1 MQFGAGMESEKVVRV
16 RDLMSTA
23 IVSIKETDIVGL
35 AKAEMDFAAI
45 RHLPVVDAEGRLAG
59 VLSQRDVLQAL
70 AKRDGKPV
78 HAGEIMS
85 REVRTVRPGAPA
97 HEAARAMLEAKIGSM
112 PVVSERGELVG
123 MLTESDFLRVAEEAL
138 AEQAARA
145 RAAAKASTKKVAKKK
160 VAKPAK
166 KKAAKKRTQTP

>member
-1 MQFGAGMESEKVVRV
+1 MQSNSRMNSKKVVRV

-23 IVSIKETDIVGL
+23 IVSVKETDIVGL

-59 VLSQRDVLQAL
+59 VISQRDVLQTL

-78 HAGEIMS
+78 HAGEIMI
-85 REVRTVRPGAPA
+85 REVRAVRPEAPA
-97 HEAARAMLEAKIGSM
+97 YEAARAMLDAKIGSM

-123 MLTESDFLRVAEEAL
+123 ILTESDFVQIAEEAL
-138 AEQAARA
+138 RDQATRSPTT
-145 RAAAKASTKKVAKKK
+145 RTSAKKK
-160 VAKPAK
+160 VAKAAK
-166 KKAAKKRTQTP
+166 KKAAKPGARRGR